1 MSPIF
6 SLQRLYVQL
15 VQLLII
21 LRANIGIQKKKL
33 TTVDHHHHHHH
44 HHASPPPK
52 TRLYA
57 RYIELANGWGLGP
70 YHLQGGAS

>member
-21 LRANIGIQKKKL
+21 LRANIGIQKKKN
-33 TTVDHHHHHHH
+33 
-44 HHASPPPK
+44 SPQLIIIIIIII
-52 TRLYA
+52 TMRRRLQKLDFMLD
-57 RYIELANGWGLGP
+57 ISN
-70 YHLQGGAS
+70 